1 MEALSSLLFIFAIV
15 GVVIYFVNKNNK
27 EKELEAQRVAENNAR
42 LAEEEKQ
49 KEKELEQLQ
58 LKWEEVKNDYKINGL
73 PVIVPATLKLTK
85 NEVCYF
91 EGNASFCKNKTQ
103 TVGYEGGSRGV
114 SFRVMKGISFRVG
127 NYQGHYVKE
136 QITEKTDGTI
146 YLTSKKVVYTAPTN
160 SRVIKYDDIVNLS
173 VVQDMLQIQTDE
185 MAYLYQI
192 DDLFNFMSILDFI
205 LNKDKENNEN

>member
-58 LKWEEVKNDYKINGL
+58 LKWEEIKNDYKINGL

-185 MAYLYQI
+185 RAYLYQI

-205 LNKDKENNEN
+205 LNKDKGND

>member
-15 GVVIYFVNKNNK
+15 GVVIYFVNKSNK
-27 EKELEAQRVAENNAR
+27 EKELEAQRIAENNAR

-58 LKWEEVKNDYKINGL
+58 LKWEEIKNDYKINGL

-185 MAYLYQI
+185 RAYLYQI

-205 LNKDKENNEN
+205 LNKDKGND